1 MDEATTEFMA
11 QLRELGTTLTE
22 YVSTHG
28 GDWSIKGFIDVDQ
41 NIYTIS
47 ADTKI
52 ISKILEIQLFPK
64 FLEFANSAGYDLV
77 LAEHQ
82 NWYPDISFVK
92 KSDPTVKFAVDIK
105 TTYRVPEYEGFCN
118 GFTLGSHGAYFRERT
133 STKNIQFPYSEY
145 NAHISLGILYTRA
158 LPADIDETEVF
169 DLSSLTSITSV
180 ITDLLFFAE
189 EKWRIASDRSGSGN
203 TANIGSINYIP
214 DMLSGNGAFAKLG
227 EKVFDEYWI
236 NQGVLQVP
244 DSKNP
249 QKFKK
254 LTKLS
259 EYLDFKGMDA
269 ELVNKPKPR
278 RKAKKA

>member
-1 MDEATTEFMA
+1 MDEETIEFMA

-92 KSDPTVKFAVDIK
+92 KSDPSIKFAVDIK
-105 TTYRVPEYEGFCN
+105 TTYRLPEYPNFCN

-158 LPADIDETEVF
+158 LPDDIDETKTF

-189 EKWRIASDRSGSGN
+189 EKWKIASDRSGSGN
-203 TANIGSINYIP
+203 TANIGSISHIP
-214 DMLSGNGAFAKLG
+214 DVLTGNGAFAKLG
-227 EKVFDEYWI
+227 EDIFDEYWI

-244 DSKNP
+244 DPKIPN
-249 QKFKK
+249 KFKK

-259 EYLDFKGMDA
+259 EFLDFKGMDA
-269 ELVNKPKPR
+269 ELINKPKPR
-278 RKAKKA
+278 RKVKKT

>member
-22 YVSTHG
+22 YVSTNG

-64 FLEFANSAGYDLV
+64 FLEFADAAGYDLV

-92 KSDPTVKFAVDIK
+92 KSDPSVKFAVDIK
-105 TTYRVPEYEGFCN
+105 TTYRLSEYKDFCN
-118 GFTLGSHGAYFRERT
+118 GFTLGSHGAYFRDRA
-133 STKNIQFPYSEY
+133 STKNIQFPYKDY

-158 LPADIDETEVF
+158 LSDDIDETEVR
-169 DLSSLTSITSV
+169 DLSELTSITSV
-180 ITDLLFFAE
+180 ITDLLFFVE
-189 EKWRIASDRSGSGN
+189 EKWKIASDRSGSGN
-203 TANIGSINYIP
+203 TANIGSISYIP
-214 DMLSGNGAFAKLG
+214 DVLAGNGAFANLG
-227 EKVFDEYWI
+227 EDVFDEYWI

-244 DSKNP
+244 DPKNP
-249 QKFKK
+249 KKFKN

-259 EYLDFKGMDA
+259 EYLEFKGMDA
-269 ELVNKPKPR
+269 NLINRPKPR
-278 RKAKKA
+278 RKAK